1 MKKFGF
7 TLLEILLSL
16 GIFSLLIGIILSI
29 YTKMQEAESKII
41 NTQKMVQVAQDFSE
55 KMFNWSLSCTW
66 MKNNNGWWTILGCD
80 EFNRSITRDR
90 NKWQITAIRKDINTS
105 TESSPRTSDSSVFV
119 SDLDFDVNSLN
130 NFVTMN
136 ITTKIKEWS
145 WDYFTW
151 LAIWTGWF
159 TLTSSYYFG
168 KVK

>member
-55 KMFNWSLSCTW
+55 KMFNWSLSC
-66 MKNNNGWWTILGCD
+66 D
-80 EFNRSITRDR
+80 SITWISNTEILIQCGNDTRIVKK
-90 NKWQITAIRKDINTS
+90 NWSKITAGIQWT
-105 TESSPRTSDSSVFV
+105 TAEWESDKTVSVNNLEFSKV
-119 SDLDFDVNSLN
+119 FDVSNTEIANMIEMS
-130 NFVTMN
+130 
-136 ITTKIKEWS
+136 ITTS
-145 WDYFTW
+145 VPDWDYFTW

-159 TLTSSYYFG
+159 TLTSSYYFD